1 MDSHIKSSIRHRVL
15 TQRMLGAC
23 RVRQHQDMPWIAL
36 MEPIVELRWNKIR
49 CISAWGHFVRL
60 PMGLAPSFKPS
71 PNKNP
76 NKMSASLRP
85 YEPGLCGKGRCSSN
99 SAICLGTY
107 PFMNIPAEWH
117 TRRVVRSTDR
127 WWKLETT
134 GLLNRPTIG
143 PLRWLLSSG
152 RRGAFDF
159 ASIID
164 DSTGGKGGD
173 PPPLPQ
179 LATSSWPI
187 SPYSTWLVDL
197 GRYQGTRT
205 IVPKQRY
212 HPRRPVPIQTDAFRS
227 VQCVRNPPEA
237 KGLRTR
243 LPEVVQVFC
252 LSWWRPDPR

>member
-1 MDSHIKSSIRHRVL
+1 MPVGCDSTRICRGLHSWSQLWNSGETRSAAYRHGATSCVYRWDWRRLSSLHP
-15 TQRMLGAC
+15 T
-23 RVRQHQDMPWIAL
+23 
-36 MEPIVELRWNKIR
+36 KIR
-49 CISAWGHFVRL
+49 TKWAPAC
-60 PMGLAPSFKPS
+60 GLTS
-71 PNKNP
+71 
-76 NKMSASLRP
+76 
-85 YEPGLCGKGRCSSN
+85 PGLCGKGRCSSN

-143 PLRWLLSSG
+143 PLRWLSSG

-187 SPYSTWLVDL
+187 SPHSTWLVDL

-252 LSWWRPDPR
+252 LSWWWPDPR